1 MTDEMKRDII
11 RQVVLGRPIDDI
23 AELSNIE
30 KGEIYRI
37 IDMNPSIYKDIEESY
52 KEEGIL

>member
-37 IDMNPSIYKDIEESY
+37 IDMNPSICKEIEESY
-52 KEEGIL
+52 KEEGVL